1 MVIILSELLIG
12 SFIILFLA
20 TQVIIPFMR
29 GTEFLPIFSREAKL
43 QKELEGAR
51 QESVEVDMIN
61 EIKTIKT
68 EIKEK
73 ALQTDLKGAK
83 KDNTGA
89 DVTNQIR
96 SIQADTDKK
105 LEEGPVIKKS
115 NRRRA

>member
-1 MVIILSELLIG
+1 MIIILSELLIG
-12 SFIILFLA
+12 SLIILFLA
-20 TQVIIPFMR
+20 TQIIIPFMR
-29 GTEFLPIFSREAKL
+29 GTEFLPIFTREAKL
-43 QKELEGAR
+43 QKKLEEAR

-68 EIKEK
+68 DIKERV
-73 ALQTDLKGAK
+73 LQTDLKGAK

-96 SIQADTDKK
+96 SVQADTDKK
-105 LEEGPVIKKS
+105 LEEGPVIRKS